1 MSIEREGD
9 WLVWNPTGNFVR
21 RFSLNNLLAV
31 DTRAASLS
39 RMEQFFS
46 MRKATSRIAEGAF
59 RIEAELVYFEELADE
74 PVVPGGE
81 DAFEPAPVEFM
92 ASKTDVPRGPIVIR
106 TRSPSLVLACT
117 PNDSATTLT
126 SVKPALVRSC
136 FILFAAA
143 RFWLELANRPRVAKP

>member
-92 ASKTDVPRGPIVIR
+92 ASTFRAVLSSSGPDLHPWFWPAHR
-106 TRSPSLVLACT
+106 TT
-117 PNDSATTLT
+117 
-126 SVKPALVRSC
+126 
-136 FILFAAA
+136 
-143 RFWLELANRPRVAKP
+143 RPRP